1 MMVLKVLGS
10 GSSGNCYILEN
21 ENEALILDAGV
32 PVIEVKKALDYNIKK
47 IVGVCVTHCHKD
59 HDGYSKDF
67 EKMGIP
73 VYRPFVS
80 KTCPKRIEN
89 SSFSVN
95 IFENIHDVICYGFYI
110 KHNDLGTLLYS
121 TDSEYIKYRFKGI
134 NHYLIEANYSYDY
147 VDKTRANYKHTLQG
161 HQSIETCVKYL
172 EKCQDNMLDNVI
184 LCHLS
189 QENAKSEDFIERVK
203 KVCKCPCYIAKKGIE
218 INLSVVPF

>member
-32 PVIEVKKALDYNIKK
+32 PVIEVKKALDFNIKK

-80 KTCPKRIEN
+80 KEVPKRIEN

-95 IFENIHDVICYGFYI
+95 IFENIHDVICYGFHV
-110 KHNDLGTLLYS
+110 KHNDIGTLVYA
-121 TDSEYIKYRFKGI
+121 TDTEYIKYRFKGI
-134 NHYLIEANYSYDY
+134 NHYLIEANYSMDY
-147 VDKTRANYKHTLQG
+147 VDKNKANYEHTLRG
-161 HQSIETCVKYL
+161 HQSIDTCLKFL
-172 EKCQDNMLDNVI
+172 EKCQDEKLENVI
-184 LCHLS
+184 ICHLS
-189 QENAKSEDFIERVK
+189 DSNARHDNFINRVK
-203 KVCKCPCYIAKKGIE
+203 KVCPCPCFVAKKGIVV
-218 INLSVVPF
+218 NLSLIPF

>member
-32 PVIEVKKALDYNIKK
+32 PVIEVKKALDFNIKK

-80 KTCPKRIEN
+80 KEVPKRIID
-89 SSFSVN
+89 SSFTVQP
-95 IFENIHDVICYGFYI
+95 FDCIHDVECYGFYV
-110 KHNDLGTLLYS
+110 KHNDIGTLVYATCTLRKA
-121 TDSEYIKYRFKGI
+121 E
-134 NHYLIEANYSYDY
+134 NEAVAEAFLKSHKATLVHMKTYFPHT
-147 VDKTRANYKHTLQG
+147 DKTDGFFTAV
-161 HQSIETCVKYL
+161 IEKN
-172 EKCQDNMLDNVI
+172 D
-184 LCHLS
+184 
-189 QENAKSEDFIERVK
+189 
-203 KVCKCPCYIAKKGIE
+203 
-218 INLSVVPF
+218 